1 MADVA
6 ALLRAGTARL
16 KAAGCDTP
24 RLDAVLLL
32 AQALDVP
39 PDRVRLSPDMKLD
52 ADAAARFAAMLARR
66 EKREPVSHILGHRE
80 FWGLDFKVSPAV
92 LDPRPDSE
100 TLVQAVLDAV
110 LDRSGPD
117 RRGPDRGAPLRLVDF
132 GTGSGCLLLA
142 LLHELPKATGLGVDA
157 SQAALDMARGNA
169 AALGLA
175 GRAEFRLGDWGAGLA
190 GPFDILISNPPYIE
204 SAAIAALEQDVRQY
218 EPLSALDGGKDG
230 LDCYRRL
237 IPDMARLAARDA
249 VLALEVGQGQADAV
263 AGLLAAQGL
272 AGIGCIND
280 LGGVARVVQARNTA

>member
-1 MADVA
+1 MTDVA
-6 ALLRAGTARL
+6 AALRDAAGRL

-32 AQALDVP
+32 AQALGIT

-52 ADAAARFAAMLARR
+52 ADAAARFAAMLMRR
-66 EKREPVSHILGHRE
+66 AAREPVSHILGRRE

-100 TLVQAVLDAV
+100 TLVQAALDAV
-110 LDRSGPD
+110 PD
-117 RRGPDRGAPLRLVDF
+117 RKAALRLVDF

-157 SQAALDMARGNA
+157 SGAALDVARDNA
-169 AALGLA
+169 ARLGLA
-175 GRAEFRLGDWGAGLA
+175 ERANFMLGDWGAGLA

-204 SAAIAALEQDVRQY
+204 TAAIAGLADDVRKH
-218 EPLSALDGGKDG
+218 EPLSALDGGADG

-237 IPDMARLAARDA
+237 IPDMARLAAGNA
-249 VLALEVGQGQADAV
+249 ILALEVGQGQADAV
-263 AGLLAAQGL
+263 AGLLASLGGVNP
-272 AGIGCIND
+272 AGIARIHD

>member
-1 MADVA
+1 MTDGATSSRIA
-6 ALLRAGTARL
+6 AVLREAGGRL

-32 AQALDVP
+32 AQVLGIT
-39 PDRVRLSPDMKLD
+39 PDRVRLSPDQVLSAEAVADFD
-52 ADAAARFAAMLARR
+52 ALLVRR
-66 EKREPVSHILGHRE
+66 EKREPVSHILGRRE
-80 FWGLDFKVSPAV
+80 FWGLDFNVSPAV

-110 LDRSGPD
+110 PD
-117 RRGPDRGAPLRLVDF
+117 RQAALRLVDF

-157 SQAALDMARGNA
+157 SQAALEMARGNA

-175 GRAEFRLGDWGAGLA
+175 GRTDFVRGDWGHGLA

-204 SAAIAALEQDVRQY
+204 TAAIAGLTEEVRRF
-218 EPLSALDGGKDG
+218 EPHSALDGGADG
-230 LDCYRRL
+230 LDCYRQL
-237 IPDMARLAARDA
+237 IPQMLRLAATGA
-249 VLALEVGQGQADAV
+249 LLALEVGQGQADAV
-263 AGLLAAQGL
+263 AALLAA
-272 AGIGCIND
+272 AGCAEIAQKHD

>member
-1 MADVA
+1 MTDVA
-6 ALLRAGTARL
+6 AALRDAAGRL

-32 AQALDVP
+32 AQALGIT

-52 ADAAARFAAMLARR
+52 ADAAARFAAMLMRR
-66 EKREPVSHILGHRE
+66 AAREPVSHILGRRE

-110 LDRSGPD
+110 PD
-117 RRGPDRGAPLRLVDF
+117 RKAALRLVDF

-157 SQAALDMARGNA
+157 SGAALDVARDNA
-169 AALGLA
+169 ARLGLA
-175 GRAEFRLGDWGAGLA
+175 ESANFMLGDWGAGLA

-204 SAAIAALEQDVRQY
+204 TAAIAGLADDVRKH
-218 EPLSALDGGKDG
+218 EPLSALDGGADG

-237 IPDMARLAARDA
+237 IPDMARLAAGNA
-249 VLALEVGQGQADAV
+249 ILALEVGQGQADAV
-263 AGLLAAQGL
+263 AGLLASLGGVNP
-272 AGIGCIND
+272 AGIARIHD

>member
-1 MADVA
+1 MTDVA
-6 ALLRAGTARL
+6 AALRDAAGRL

-32 AQALDVP
+32 AQALGIT

-52 ADAAARFAAMLARR
+52 ADAAARFAAMLVRR
-66 EKREPVSHILGHRE
+66 AAREPVSHILGRRE

-110 LDRSGPD
+110 PD
-117 RRGPDRGAPLRLVDF
+117 RKAALRLVDF

-157 SQAALDMARGNA
+157 SEAALDVARDNA
-169 AALGLA
+169 ARLGLA
-175 GRAEFRLGDWGAGLA
+175 ERANFMLGDWGAGLA

-204 SAAIAALEQDVRQY
+204 TAAIAGLADDVRKH
-218 EPLSALDGGKDG
+218 EPLSALDGGADG

-237 IPDMARLAARDA
+237 IPDMARLVAGNAI
-249 VLALEVGQGQADAV
+249 LALEVGQGQADAV
-263 AGLLAAQGL
+263 AGLLASLGGVNP
-272 AGIGCIND
+272 AGIARIHD

>member
-1 MADVA
+1 MTDVA
-6 ALLRAGTARL
+6 AALRDAAGRL

-32 AQALDVP
+32 AQALGIT

-52 ADAAARFAAMLARR
+52 ADAAARFAAMLVRR
-66 EKREPVSHILGHRE
+66 AAREPVSHILGRRE

-110 LDRSGPD
+110 PD
-117 RRGPDRGAPLRLVDF
+117 RKAALRLVDF

-157 SQAALDMARGNA
+157 SGAALDVARDNA
-169 AALGLA
+169 ARLGLA
-175 GRAEFRLGDWGAGLA
+175 GRANFVLGDWGVGLA

-204 SAAIAALEQDVRQY
+204 TAAIAGLADDVRKH
-218 EPLSALDGGKDG
+218 EPLSALDGGADG

-237 IPDMARLAARDA
+237 LPDMARLAAGNA
-249 VLALEVGQGQADAV
+249 ILALEVGQGQADAV
-263 AGLLAAQGL
+263 AGLLASLGGVNP
-272 AGIGCIND
+272 AGIARIHD